1 MNKLA
6 TWLGTGTMAVTLWAC
21 GGKVIVEGGNDGN
34 GGAGGGGQGG
44 NITTGSGA
52 PTCGDVELPSP
63 ADLTFCGGSASAGSG
78 TATSCQQDVCDLSDN
93 TFTSVCSGSS
103 CACLVNGQTK
113 CSCATSGTD
122 DICSTSSTPSC
133 CPWVAIPL

>member
-21 GGKVIVEGGNDGN
+21 GGKVIVED
-34 GGAGGGGQGG
+34 GGGQGG

-52 PTCGDVELPSP
+52 PICGDVELPSP
-63 ADLTFCGGSASAGSG
+63 ADLTVCGGSASAGSG
-78 TATSCQQDVCDLSDN
+78 TATSCQIDVCDLSGN

-103 CACLVNGQTK
+103 CA
-113 CSCATSGTD
+113 
-122 DICSTSSTPSC
+122 
-133 CPWVAIPL
+133 